1 MAGRI
6 AFDGISH
13 TELHEAFSRFFGW
26 DRSGNSDRP
35 RKNSRAVPAVLAN
48 FPALGRPTLRSA
60 FSILVRLL
68 PSNIRFFTERRHK
81 IYSEDLLVASTEPI
95 LVTKDEQGNVVLDSR
110 RFLADNLVILRRISM
125 WSFAGILPDYL
136 DESLVR
142 PVMGRLW
149 SVLKPGGMLLAFF
162 HTKDA
167 GPDSP
172 CYRFHILGKDT
183 LEMQRIVLKRE
194 ARRGPTGAV
203 HTAITRWLPLQRVF
217 NNRHI
222 ETLFRDFASIKFFL
236 ASDNVR
242 EVLVV
247 RYLAVEL
254 WGQPPSAVRPSEA
267 RLAPRPV
274 VILPHNHS
282 HRKRKWT

>member
-1 MAGRI
+1 MCVLDLG
-6 AFDGISH
+6 S
-13 TELHEAFSRFFGW
+13 TS
-26 DRSGNSDRP
+26 
-35 RKNSRAVPAVLAN
+35 PA
-48 FPALGRPTLRSA
+48 
-60 FSILVRLL
+60 
-68 PSNIRFFTERRHK
+68 NIRFFTEGSHK
-81 IYSEDLLVASTEPI
+81 IYSEDLLVASTEPH

-110 RFLADNLVILRRISM
+110 RFLADNLVYPAAHFDVVLC
-125 WSFAGILPDYL
+125 WNLPDYL

-172 CYRFHILGKDT
+172 CYRFHIIGNDT

-203 HTAITRWLPLQRVF
+203 HTAINEGFRLQRVF

-236 ASDNVR
+236 ARDNVR

-247 RYLAVEL
+247 R
-254 WGQPPSAVRPSEA
+254 
-267 RLAPRPV
+267 
-274 VILPHNHS
+274 
-282 HRKRKWT
+282 